1 MNWNAYVARRKINE
15 HDWLNSRGIKDRSS
29 FIAELIKIG
38 VEVPAEEETAS
49 LFPAHDSREKKD
61 VNESNIEPA
70 QGSDQVAARSVASEG
85 DRAGIRPN
93 GRSSSKLRH

>member
-15 HDWLNSRGIKDRSS
+15 HDWLISRGIRDRSS

-38 VEVPAEEETAS
+38 VEAPTEEETAS

-61 VNESNIEPA
+61 VNESNIESA
-70 QGSDQVAARSVASEG
+70 QGSDQVTTRSMASEG
-85 DRAGIRPN
+85 DQAGIRPS
-93 GRSSSKLRH
+93 GKSSSKLRH